1 MGKQWVSNAI
11 KEEVKYVKKYQGKR
25 QKKDDFLLD
34 IFPLCIIM

>member
-11 KEEVKYVKKYQGKR
+11 KEEVKNVKKYQGKR

-34 IFPLCIIM
+34 IFPLCIII